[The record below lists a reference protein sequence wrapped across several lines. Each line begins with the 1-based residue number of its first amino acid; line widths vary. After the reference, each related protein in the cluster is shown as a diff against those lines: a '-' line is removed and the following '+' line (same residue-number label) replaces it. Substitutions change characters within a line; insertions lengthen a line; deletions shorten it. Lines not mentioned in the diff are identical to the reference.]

1 MRKYH
6 TPLGWPRRDP
16 RHHRFPLPNSVWMY
30 KLRPAEFV
38 VLAYLC
44 YRHSHSG
51 TLAPTEK
58 ELAQNLSMGLVT
70 VRKHL
75 AALECKGLV
84 TAQSSPAVH
93 ALTPGSKNFFTLPN
107 EIFLLPL
114 PSSAVMVY
122 AYLLFIEDRRS
133 HQCHPSYN
141 SIAAHTGIAKNTAIK
156 GIDALLEA
164 GLITMEHSR
173 YYDSRGMKW
182 IGNNLY
188 TILPVR
194 GAVEAYHQRQLRRP
208 LSPSVG
214 RCMRQ

>member
-1 MRKYH
+1 MRKYR
-6 TPLGWPRRDP
+6 TPLGWPQRDSQ
-16 RHHRFPLPNSVWMY
+16 RHRFPLPNSVWMY
-30 KLRPAEFV
+30 NLRPAEFV
-38 VLAYLC
+38 VLSYLC
-44 YRHSHSG
+44 YRRSHG
-51 TLAPTEK
+51 GMLALTEK
-58 ELAQNLSMGLVT
+58 ELARNLSMGLVT

-75 AALECKGLV
+75 APLEPKGLV
-84 TAQSSPAVH
+84 TTQDSLSSN
-93 ALTPGSKNFFTLPN
+93 ALNHSSKNFFTLPN

-122 AYLLFIEDRRS
+122 SYLLFIEDRRS

-141 SIAAHTGIAKNTAIK
+141 SIANHVWIAKNTAIK
-156 GIDALLEA
+156 SIDALLDA

-194 GAVEAYHQRQLRRP
+194 NAVDAYHQRQLRAI
-208 LSPSVG
+208 S
-214 RCMRQ
+214 